1 MEQMIT
7 SMRLKH
13 LSYRTEQT
21 YVGWMRK
28 FYTFIQGQAP
38 EQLNSRHGTD
48 YSTYLA
54 VERKV
59 AKSTQNQAFNA
70 ILFFFRHVLDKDMGD
85 LWRAVRSKKKER
97 LPVVLSQTEIMRL
110 FDDLF
115 PVDLLSISQF
125 QSLLC
130 IVRAELI
137 QLRTPLYHYK

>member
-1 MEQMIT
+1 MDQMIT

-21 YVGWMRK
+21 YIGWMRK
-28 FYTFIQGQAP
+28 FYAFIQGQAP

-70 ILFFFRHVLDKDMGD
+70 ILFFFRHVLDMDMGD
-85 LWRAVRSKKKER
+85 LWRAVRSKKR
-97 LPVVLSQTEIMRL
+97 DACRWYCPRPRSCAFLNIWTAS
-110 FDDLF
+110 
-115 PVDLLSISQF
+115 S
-125 QSLLC
+125 
-130 IVRAELI
+130 A
-137 QLRTPLYHYK
+137 